1 MENLKFTKMHG
12 AGNNFIVFEDFDEK
26 YMDLKSLAKTL
37 CHKDFGIGGD
47 GILVVRKSDIAD
59 IQMIIINADGSYAA
73 MCGNG
78 IRCFAKYIYEKGIIP
93 KEIIRIETGDGIKIA
108 ELTIS
113 NNMVEEVTINM
124 GLPSYNPENIPAL
137 NQEVIKNKAIT
148 INNKEYIINSM
159 LLGVP
164 HTVIIDKLS
173 NYEIEEG
180 KFIEKCEI
188 FPEGTNVNFC
198 EVLSRD
204 EIRVKTWERGA
215 GATLACGT
223 GATASVVACNNL
235 DLVDKRVLVNIPG
248 GKLTIEI
255 KDEGIMMTG
264 PAVNVFHGE
273 TLELL

>member
-12 AGNNFIVFEDFDEK
+12 AGNNFIVFEDFNEK
-26 YMDLKSLAKTL
+26 YMDLNSLAKTL

-47 GILVVRKSDIAD
+47 GILVVRNSDIAD

-78 IRCFAKYIYEKGIIP
+78 IRCFAKYIYEQKIVP
-93 KEIIRIETGDGIKIA
+93 KEEIRIQTGDGIKTA
-108 ELTIS
+108 ELTVS
-113 NNMVEEVTINM
+113 NGIVKEVTINM
-124 GLPSYNPENIPAL
+124 GVPSYEPENIPAL
-137 NQEVIKNKAIT
+137 SHEVISKKTIA
-148 INNKEYIINSM
+148 INNREYVINSM

-180 KFIEKCEI
+180 KHIEKYEI

-198 EVLSRD
+198 EVLSRS
-204 EIRVKTWERGA
+204 EISVKTWERGA

-223 GATASVVACNNL
+223 GATASVVACYNL
-235 DLVDKRVLVNIPG
+235 NLVDKKVIVNIPG

-255 KDEGIMMTG
+255 KNEGVMMTG